1 MLALEV
7 ALLSEPGGRSTN
19 EDACGHWHS
28 ARRLCCVLAD
38 GAGGHGGGDVAARL
52 AVRHVLDA
60 FADSAVDGDGGDGGL
75 AALVQG
81 ANRAV
86 LAGRELDARCS
97 GMHSTVVCLV
107 VDFVRHTA
115 EWAHAGDSRLYR
127 FSGGRL
133 AERTRDHS
141 FVQSL
146 VDAGLLDEAG
156 MRSHARRSE
165 LRSALGVT
173 EAELE
178 VGHSGAPRPVAAGD
192 AFLLCSDGIWEHLDE
207 ALLEG
212 TLRGAASPDAWL
224 HAIEAAV
231 AVATRGRRSH
241 DNFTAMAVWA
251 AAA

>member
-1 MLALEV
+1 MLAREV
-7 ALLSEPGGRSTN
+7 ALLSEPGGRSIN
-19 EDACGHWHS
+19 EDACGHWHC
-28 ARRLCCVLAD
+28 ARQLCCVLAD

-52 AVRHVLDA
+52 AVRHMLDA
-60 FADSAVDGDGGDGGL
+60 FAAGAVDGDL
-75 AALVQG
+75 AALVRD
-81 ANRAV
+81 ANRAL
-86 LAGRELDARCS
+86 LAGRALDTRCS
-97 GMHSTVVCLV
+97 GMHTTVVCLV

-146 VDAGLLDEAG
+146 VDTGLLDEAG
-156 MRSHARRSE
+156 VRSHARRSE

-178 VGHSGAPRPVAAGD
+178 VGHSGTPRPVAAGD

-207 ALLEG
+207 ALLES

-231 AVATRGRRSH
+231 TAATLGRRSH